1 MRRLAPLLAGF
12 AIATACAGTLARAP
26 ALFPSLD
33 QAKVSVT
40 TATGRHEFDVWIAA
54 DDRSRERGLMYV
66 RELPPGRG
74 MLFMFERPQP
84 VAFWMKD
91 TYLSLDLIFLD
102 PAGLVLNVAADA
114 EPRSL
119 APIESEGDAIAVLE
133 VIAGTARKIGLR
145 PGDRVTL
152 PTLRTTGSP
161 RTRPAR

>member
-1 MRRLAPLLAGF
+1 
-12 AIATACAGTLARAP
+12 
-26 ALFPSLD
+26 
-33 QAKVSVT
+33 
-40 TATGRHEFDVWIAA
+40 
-54 DDRSRERGLMYV
+54 
-66 RELPPGRG
+66 
-74 MLFMFERPQP
+74 MFERPQP